1 MTTYFRDNTYKTAE
15 VSSANAT
22 HHTAT
27 IKDDYGNVKEIIH
40 YQNVNKEQVLKK
52 LKEQNF
58 TQENKL
64 F

>member
-1 MTTYFRDNTYKTAE
+1 MTTHFKDNTYKTAE
-15 VSSANAT
+15 ISSANAT

-27 IKDDYGNVKEIIH
+27 IRDDFG
-40 YQNVNKEQVLKK
+40 NVNKEQVLKR